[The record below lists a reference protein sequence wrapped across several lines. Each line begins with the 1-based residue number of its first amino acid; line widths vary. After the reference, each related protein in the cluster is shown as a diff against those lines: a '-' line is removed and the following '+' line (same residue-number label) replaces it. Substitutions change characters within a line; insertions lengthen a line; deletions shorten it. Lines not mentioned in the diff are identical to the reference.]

1 MVRWNQQVSVKLLFV
16 ILMLSILKEC
26 LERIFRD
33 HSLTW
38 SWWEV
43 CLRWNR
49 GLSNTTQKD
58 ESGVIKADKNVTL
71 QSKVFTHELHSTVRN
86 EANDLKSSPWSN
98 TTCKCKPSQNR
109 RLAVCGSR
117 TTTVGVRGRKF
128 GMSGDLHRPLVCW
141 LRFENSLPRIKRT
154 KKAAAENFSLAKLV
168 YAGWRGSVIRCL
180 CRKSRRSSF
189 IFWESFS
196 SVFISPSLA
205 DFFDEITLEKTTKA
219 RAINIS

>member
-1 MVRWNQQVSVKLLFV
+1 MNLQQAKLLFV
-16 ILMLSILKEC
+16 IPMLIILKEC
-26 LERIFRD
+26 LGRLFHD

-38 SWWEV
+38 WAV
-43 CLRWNR
+43 CLRWKR

-58 ESGVIKADKNVTL
+58 ESGVIKVDKNVTH

-109 RLAVCGSR
+109 ALAVRGSP
-117 TTTVGVRGRKF
+117 TTTVGVRGRRI
-128 GMSGDLHRPLVCW
+128 GMSDDLHKPLVYW
-141 LRFENSLPRIKRT
+141 LRFENSHPRIERT

-168 YAGWRGSVIRCL
+168 YTGWRGSVIRCL
-180 CRKSRRSSF
+180 CRKLRRSSF

-196 SVFISPSLA
+196 SVSISPSLA
-205 DFFDEITLEKTTKA
+205 DFFDEIT
-219 RAINIS
+219 